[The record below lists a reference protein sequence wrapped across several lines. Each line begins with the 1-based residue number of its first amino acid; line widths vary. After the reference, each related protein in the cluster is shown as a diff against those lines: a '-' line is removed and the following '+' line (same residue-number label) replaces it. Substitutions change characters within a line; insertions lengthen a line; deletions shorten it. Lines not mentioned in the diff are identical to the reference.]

1 MNTNP
6 KNKYNLDTF
15 FKHPL
20 IIVIVI
26 SIITAFFAFQIPR
39 AELDNNNIRFVPED
53 DKARLTSAFID
64 NTFGSSVFILVGL
77 EREYGDVFDPVFLN
91 RIRGFVSRMEEI
103 EITGTVTSLVSAD
116 YISGDKDIVRVEKL
130 LSEDFSASPAEI
142 AELKQKILSWDM
154 YRRSLVSDDFTS
166 TQILVPLDLSDEEAS
181 RPEAIDSF
189 ILIRDIAREMFAGH
203 AKVYVTGIPI
213 ISATINEAM
222 QTDLKVMIPLVF
234 LVVVLVLFFSF
245 HRLSAVLL
253 PVLTVA
259 VAVIWSIGA
268 MPLFGIKLSVISTVL
283 PVILAAVGSAYG
295 IHVVTHY
302 LEDVNLKEEISK
314 DKHREIILT
323 LLRKIGKAVFLAAL
337 TTFAGF
343 VSFCFTSVLP
353 IREFGFFAS
362 FGVLASFI
370 VAVTLIPALLLL
382 RGPRHKAVFD
392 TSAETPP
399 GTKAEAFPPAKG
411 GGLERGAA
419 NFFFAISKKRGAVIF
434 CAAALVLVSIY
445 GISKVIIDNVFIEY
459 FKTTTDISRSDRFIR
474 EKFGGSKIVSVA
486 ATADSAETLLM
497 PASLLAMDG
506 LASYLEK
513 NVSEVGKVMGF
524 TDLVKRMNQVL
535 NVAESPEGIKPTQDD
550 GALYKGDS
558 FWDLAFSGEGFDD
571 FGSFGTFTNDD
582 LTAVTEADTSDA
594 ETKGREEKSFTAVEL
609 IELLNKAASSGGN
622 RTMDAGELVRQA
634 ERLLNYR
641 GAAYYEI
648 PADPARYG
656 KSSPEELQKLVSNY
670 LFLLSGDIDAY
681 ANDGLEPTAI
691 KSVVQLKT
699 LGDDDTSRAVNAINK
714 YIAANFPPEI
724 KTAVGG
730 SALVESS
737 LNRLVVQSQLSS
749 VIISILIVF
758 LIVALSNKSAIAGII
773 GIAPLSITIVINF
786 AVMGF
791 LGIKLNLGTSMVA
804 SVSVGIGI
812 DYTIHY
818 MEAYKREYLTGGVA
832 GDFLRRTF
840 TVSGKAILINAISVG
855 AGFAVLAF
863 SQFVMLKDL
872 GILIALTMATS
883 AIISLTVIPALL
895 SLVKPNFIY
904 KEISND

>member
-1 MNTNP
+1 
-6 KNKYNLDTF
+6 
-15 FKHPL
+15 
-20 IIVIVI
+20 
-26 SIITAFFAFQIPR
+26 
-39 AELDNNNIRFVPED
+39 
-53 DKARLTSAFID
+53 
-64 NTFGSSVFILVGL
+64 
-77 EREYGDVFDPVFLN
+77 
-91 RIRGFVSRMEEI
+91 
-103 EITGTVTSLVSAD
+103 
-116 YISGDKDIVRVEKL
+116 
-130 LSEDFSASPAEI
+130 
-142 AELKQKILSWDM
+142 
-154 YRRSLVSDDFTS
+154 
-166 TQILVPLDLSDEEAS
+166 
-181 RPEAIDSF
+181 
-189 ILIRDIAREMFAGH
+189 
-203 AKVYVTGIPI
+203 
-213 ISATINEAM
+213 
-222 QTDLKVMIPLVF
+222 
-234 LVVVLVLFFSF
+234 
-245 HRLSAVLL
+245 
-253 PVLTVA
+253 
-259 VAVIWSIGA
+259 
-268 MPLFGIKLSVISTVL
+268 
-283 PVILAAVGSAYG
+283 
-295 IHVVTHY
+295 
-302 LEDVNLKEEISK
+302 
-314 DKHREIILT
+314 
-323 LLRKIGKAVFLAAL
+323 
-337 TTFAGF
+337 
-343 VSFCFTSVLP
+343 VLP

-382 RGPRHKAVFD
+382 RGPHHKAVVD
-392 TSAETPP
+392 TFAETPP
-399 GTKAEAFPPAKG
+399 GPQAEAFSQAEAG
-411 GGLERGAA
+411 GFERGTA
-419 NFFFAISKKRGAVIF
+419 NFFFAISKRRGAVIF
-434 CAAALVLVSIY
+434 CAAALVLISIY

-535 NVAESPEGIKPTQDD
+535 NVTESPEGIKPIQDD
-550 GALYKGDS
+550 GALYEGDS
-558 FWDLAFSGEGFDD
+558 FWDSAFSGEGFDD
-571 FGSFGTFTNDD
+571 FGSFGTFTGDG
-582 LTAVTEADTSDA
+582 LTAEAETDTADA
-594 ETKGREEKSFTAVEL
+594 EAKGREEKSVTALEL
-609 IELLNKAASSGGN
+609 IELLKEAASSGGN

-681 ANDGLEPTAI
+681 ANNALEPTAI
-691 KSVVQLKT
+691 KSVIQLKT

-724 KTAVGG
+724 KTVVGG
-730 SALVESS
+730 SALVEGS
-737 LNRLVVQSQLSS
+737 LNRLVVQSQLTS

-758 LIVALSNKSAIAGII
+758 LIVAVSNKSAIAGII

-791 LGIKLNLGTSMVA
+791 FGIKLNLGTSMVA

-818 MEAYKREYLTGGVA
+818 MEAYRREYLAGGAA

-840 TVSGKAILINAISVG
+840 AVSGKAILINAISVG
-855 AGFAVLAF
+855 AGFAVLTF

-872 GILIALTMATS
+872 GLLIALTMATS
-883 AIISLTVIPALL
+883 AIVSLTVIPALL
-895 SLVKPNFIY
+895 SLIKPKFIY